1 MEAGGG
7 VEAGGV
13 EAGGAVEAAGVVEAG
28 GAVEAGGGGGEGTVW
43 CSGPGTGQECTAL
56 TVVGWAGTPRE

>member
-7 VEAGGV
+7 
-13 EAGGAVEAAGVVEAG
+13 VEAAGVVEAG
-28 GAVEAGGGGGEGTVW
+28 GVGGEGTVW